1 MTRPAR
7 PTRILLALTSL
18 LLLVGIAGCMESPTA
33 PENPAGQTVTAP
45 EQGPAIL
52 QVNPDGS
59 TAWVTIPT
67 ALQVTMPGTFAEA
80 EFDPTRRLSVQR
92 VVDGSAGSRLV
103 CGRFVATVPA
113 GAFEGVGTITM
124 TMPDTTLM
132 LCELEVTPAELNNF
146 AVPVE
151 LSLRTTG
158 TTTDLDSLEVYWW
171 DPAKSE
177 WKAMGCQRSDTLEPV
192 LAEEMVTAQPIKGA
206 TLPLSHFSKYA
217 AGKAGW

>member
-1 MTRPAR
+1 
-7 PTRILLALTSL
+7 
-18 LLLVGIAGCMESPTA
+18 METPTA

-45 EQGPAIL
+45 EGPAIL
-52 QVNPDGS
+52 QVNADGS
-59 TAWVTIPT
+59 TDWVTIPT
-67 ALQVTMPGTFAEA
+67 ALQSPTPGTYAEA
-80 EFDPTRRLSVQR
+80 EFDPTRRLTVER
-92 VVDGSAGSRLV
+92 PVDGSVGGRIV

-132 LCELEVTPAELNNF
+132 LCELEVTPAELNDF

-151 LSLRTTG
+151 LSLRTIG

-171 DPAKSE
+171 DPAKSQ
-177 WKAMGCQRSDTLEPV
+177 WTAMGCRRSNTLEPV
-192 LAEEMVTAQPIKGA
+192 LADEMVTAEPIKGA
-206 TLPLSHFSKYA
+206 TLPLNHFSKYA